1 MEIDQEVSS
10 SGYSSSSS
18 YSILGYNKA
27 KRGAVNFE
35 MLQSDRECLGLGPQT
50 STYSN
55 ETRYLEM
62 RHRLKTEMSLKED
75 RMARQQL
82 LKNKRKRTRQAI
94 IEQNRPFFVSDDND
108 TIVEHDDDEDVVY
121 EMGDIS
127 PKMFNELDGGVY
139 IDEVDIVDMTDD
151 GIENCL
157 DMLCDIDESDLSE
170 SELSFFGCDTDTE
183 REEDGYTTA
192 DFDDTDPES
201 DAEIADIALLQSVG
215 STEEEIV
222 RIRFPFM
229 SMRVFL
235 SDVYCLMDD
244 AFVNDTIVDFCL
256 NHMVFNELPEDVY
269 KIHTFPSTFF
279 YYLQMQLFR
288 EGSSKDDAPAQRLMR
303 RFSRLAPF
311 VENLDIFENDFLVF
325 PMNDMNHW
333 SLCIVCCPQLLL
345 DEDQRAHMEKS
356 NVIAP
361 KPCIIMFDSQYNE
374 QPNLEKYGGH
384 IREFLQFA
392 YIYNHGYCDNLSDRF
407 SEDKLKIIYPQRLPQ
422 QTNMY
427 DCGLYLLEYA
437 KNFFMNPPNM
447 EKATTCFDFLAEY
460 PQFSTTNKRA
470 ALRRE
475 ILSMNE
481 QYESL
486 LKHEL

>member
-18 YSILGYNKA
+18 YTILGSSKV
-27 KRGAVNFE
+27 KHGAVNFE
-35 MLQSDRECLGLGPQT
+35 MLQAESAYISMGPQT

-55 ETRYLEM
+55 ESRYLMM
-62 RHRLKTEMSLKED
+62 RQRRKPEGAIKED
-75 RMARQQL
+75 RMARQQV
-82 LKNKRKRTRQAI
+82 LKNKRKRARQAI
-94 IEQNRPFFVSDDND
+94 IDQNRPLYVSSDGDTIFEDDND
-108 TIVEHDDDEDVVY
+108 VF
-121 EMGDIS
+121 EMGKIDPTLFNQLDDGLYIDQVEVVDIS
-127 PKMFNELDGGVY
+127 NNGTVECM
-139 IDEVDIVDMTDD
+139 DI
-151 GIENCL
+151 
-157 DMLCDIDESDLSE
+157 LCDLDESDLSD

-192 DFDDTDPES
+192 DFDDTEPES
-201 DAEIADIALLQSVG
+201 EQENGDIALIQSVA

-244 AFVNDTIVDFCL
+244 VFVNDTIVDFCL

-279 YYLQMQLFR
+279 YYMQMQLFR
-288 EGSSKDDAPAQRLMR
+288 DGSNKNDLPAQRLMR

-345 DEDQRAHMEKS
+345 DETQQERLEKS
-356 NVIAP
+356 NVIEP
-361 KPCIIMFDSQYNE
+361 TPCIIMLDSQFNE
-374 QPNLEKYGGH
+374 QPNLDKYSGH

-392 YIYNHGYCDNLSDRF
+392 YIYNHGYCEDLMDRF
-407 SEDKLKIIYPQRLPQ
+407 SEKNLKLVYPQRLPQ
-422 QTNMY
+422 QTNKY

-447 EKATTCFDFLAEY
+447 KKTVDSFDFLAEY
-460 PQFSTTNKRA
+460 PQFSTSNKRA

-475 ILSMNE
+475 ILSMNDH
-481 QYESL
+481 YESL
-486 LKHEL
+486 LHQDST